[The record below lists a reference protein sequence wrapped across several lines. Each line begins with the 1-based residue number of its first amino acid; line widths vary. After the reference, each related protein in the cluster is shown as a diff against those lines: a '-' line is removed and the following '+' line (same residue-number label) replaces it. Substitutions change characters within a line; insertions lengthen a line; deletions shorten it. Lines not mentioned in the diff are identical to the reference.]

1 MAGTPSP
8 RRSQLAWLALAIGL
22 GVGLRLEQIASQLL
36 LEDEWHAVYRVAHQG
51 PLAIFLDFGH
61 SDSSIPLTLLYLAE
75 AHAWGLSELAMRWP
89 MLAAGIATLVLF
101 PAYVSRRFGYG
112 ETLLF
117 AALLAISPLLFFFS
131 RMARPYAL
139 TLLLVYAANVAFRR
153 YVSGAAPR
161 GCDAAGYAVSATL
174 AAWLHPIV
182 VPFLIGPF
190 VPAAW
195 RWLRPAHG
203 ERRHGLL
210 RLATLALGTGVPMG
224 ALLAPPLFA
233 HPEALSLKSGADLP
247 RADTLV
253 GLWYHWFGTGSTGAV
268 VLCAVLAIAGSSVVW
283 RRLPEAPSLCAGVA
297 LCAAAIV
304 AARPAWIGNPLTL
317 ARYLLPVLPLLLLA
331 TACGALRIG
340 RAAAAFLAAR
350 DNRIVANGI
359 AAALAAVP
367 LAALGATTPLA
378 PVLGYPNAS
387 SLHLLYEFDFRAGRN
402 PLVGHM
408 APIPLSP
415 WWSRLAGRPRGSLA
429 IAVAPFPVES
439 AGWDAPR
446 WQHLSRQRILSGFL
460 TGMCATPRVNEVP
473 DDARFRFRNAV
484 HLADIDA
491 LRAHRV
497 DYVAWQKPY
506 RYVARDIDVEV
517 GADVGDCGPALSARF
532 GAPAYEDEWLAVYA
546 VPRRAPHAE

>member
-1 MAGTPSP
+1 MAS
-8 RRSQLAWLALAIGL
+8 GL
-22 GVGLRLEQIASQLL
+22 GVALRLDQIASQLL

-75 AHAWGLSELAMRWP
+75 AHTRGLSELAMRWP

-101 PAYVSRRFGYG
+101 PPYVLRRFGYG
-112 ETLLF
+112 EALLF

-139 TLLLVYAANVAFRR
+139 TLLLVYVAHVAFRR
-153 YVSGAAPR
+153 YVSRATPHVF
-161 GCDAAGYAVSATL
+161 DAAAYAGSATL
-174 AAWLHPIV
+174 GAWLHPIV
-182 VPFLIGPF
+182 VPFLIAPF

-203 ERRHGLL
+203 EHRHGLL
-210 RLATLALGTGVPMG
+210 RLTTLALSTGVPMG
-224 ALLAPPLFA
+224 ALLAPPLLA
-233 HPEALSLKSGADLP
+233 HPESLSLKSGADLP

-253 GLWYHWFGTGSTGAV
+253 GLWYAWFGTGSTAAV
-268 VLCAVLAIAGSSVVW
+268 AVCIVLAVAGASIVW

-340 RAAAAFLAAR
+340 RAAAAVLAAR
-350 DNRIVANGI
+350 GNRVVANGI
-359 AAALAAVP
+359 TAAVAAVP
-367 LAALGATTPLA
+367 LVALGATTPLA
-378 PVLGYPNAS
+378 PVLAYPNAS

-402 PLVGHM
+402 PVAAHM
-408 APIPLSP
+408 APIPLSL
-415 WWSRLAGRPRGSLA
+415 WWASLDERPRASLT
-429 IAVAPFPVES
+429 IAVAPFPLDS

-446 WQHLSRQRILSGFL
+446 WQQLSRQRILSGFL
-460 TGMCATPRVNEVP
+460 TGVCATPRVNEVP

-484 HLADIDA
+484 HLADSDA

-497 DYVAWQKPY
+497 DYIAWQKPY
-506 RYVARDIDVEV
+506 RYVAPDIDVEV
-517 GADVGDCGPALSARF
+517 GADVAACGSALHARF
-532 GAPAYEDEWLAVYA
+532 GAPAYEDEWLAAYA
-546 VPRRAPHAE
+546 VPGGAPHAK